1 MSVWWRK
8 QSRGGRRAGGGGRS
22 RWNMAGA
29 LSLPMLAPRLAFY
42 PAHILWEWVPHDH
55 IKQRLFVVNKAGAA
69 SLRVLDLSLCIALS
83 LSLSLCLSIFLSSM
97 FVVWTLGLDT
107 SSLRTVR
114 LMNTDGQQHSLFH
127 LPPSY
132 DAVNWD
138 LTGII
143 HELRL
148 NWDYPWIEIN
158 LRL

>member
-83 LSLSLCLSIFLSSM
+83 LSLS
-97 FVVWTLGLDT
+97 V
-107 SSLRTVR
+107 SLY
-114 LMNTDGQQHSLFH
+114 LSLFH
-127 LPPSY
+127 VCSVDPGPGHLIAQDRQTDEHGRTATLSVSPP
-132 DAVNWD
+132 AFVRRR
-138 LTGII
+138 
-143 HELRL
+143 ELRF
-148 NWDYPWIEIN
+148 NWDYPWTEIKLGLSMN
-158 LRL
+158 WD